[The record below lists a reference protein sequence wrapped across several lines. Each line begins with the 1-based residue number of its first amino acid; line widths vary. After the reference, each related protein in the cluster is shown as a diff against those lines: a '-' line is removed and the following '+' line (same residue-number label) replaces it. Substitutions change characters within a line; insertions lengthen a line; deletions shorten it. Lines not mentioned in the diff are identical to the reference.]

1 METIIL
7 AERVCKIERPH
18 HNSAQNNSKWSVGTL
33 DGGGAERSYLNE
45 PQVFLP
51 HVRAIF
57 AVFAQAR
64 QTLTSTK
71 LGRIRRRIPLQIS
84 AILDGSSIRSWSGN
98 LLIHINMTA
107 SVLLAGALLLALF
120 FSYVYQQK
128 RQKYMLVWAGGWL
141 FVALHF
147 LVRSVSMRLTIPWW
161 AGPVTEW
168 LLALAALAF
177 YCAAKMYARLQ
188 VPWKGIAALGF
199 AAGVWALGYS
209 RGWIDV
215 PLGLAVGLTF
225 FFVARTF
232 WEEGL
237 KQESRADQLLA
248 VTFVAWGLL
257 RLTIVFQERLGPLAG
272 KDLLPLA
279 LLPELFGGVLMVMA
293 VYEEERRRVERNM
306 LALSNLNLA
315 TSSFA
320 GGEIQK
326 MLAQALDR
334 VLNVVRIPAG
344 ALCLHYGEENGPTS
358 VVVTGLGDAFCAA
371 IQSNNLDDYLVSLVA
386 RLGGLVV
393 LRDLETDSKWEALE
407 KEESF
412 RHARKL
418 MLGQKLRTVVGIS
431 LQAKERVFGVLLL
444 GTPDNRNF
452 TPAELRLLLALGHQI
467 GMAVENS
474 YLVQQTSR
482 RSEEL
487 HILNEIGRTLSSTLE
502 PDALFERIYSEMKR
516 LLDVNSLF
524 IAFFDHKT
532 QRLRF
537 EIDVLEGERMPKRTR
552 TAGNHLAE
560 YVVKTCQPLLIRDHY
575 AEETERLGF
584 KPTRMV
590 GSICAVPLILYDR
603 AIGVMAV
610 HSKQERAFDEG
621 HVELMRVLASEAAVA
636 LENARLFSE
645 EQKKSRH
652 LMLINNVSSRAI
664 TTLDPAEML
673 AKIASEIENGLK
685 YDHIGIAIV
694 DYPAKELVIQAE
706 AGARRD
712 AVGRRIPLGEGII
725 GQVARTGKMAIVRE
739 VSISMPCPVLPTSV
753 SAIALPVTY
762 AEHLLGVL
770 YVESSEPCEFGEEE
784 VLLLRTLAD
793 LFAGGLNNALT
804 YQKAQEQAITDGLTG
819 VKTHR
824 YLMEALSSEWK
835 RSTRANRPFALV
847 LMDLDRFKFV
857 NDFYGHLEGDVV
869 LQRVGHILEQ
879 NCRRSDVVARYGG
892 DEFVI
897 LMPET
902 TVEQARQ
909 LASKLRGWVA
919 SDPLLRDKNI
929 TASFGIAGFPVHGST
944 PQELIQVA
952 DSSMYLSKHQGGN
965 SVSSAEEGGPGDT
978 KRWKKDVLEAYLGVT
993 LKRLFSTGPEAFDE
1007 VYRRLEQFTR
1017 SLAEQ
1022 SGGEAPDT
1030 LPEAVVET
1038 VTSLALA
1045 IDAKDHYTQ
1054 GHSQKVSAYAV
1065 VIAKAL
1071 GMTEPEVE
1079 EIRLAALL
1087 HDIGKVGIPETILN
1101 KSGPLDAAEWETMK
1115 THTELGAKI
1124 LEPLQTMD
1132 KIRLMVRHHHEFYDG
1147 TGYPDR
1153 LEGEKIPYGAR
1164 LIAIADAYDTIT
1176 SERTY
1181 KKARTSEDAFSELE
1195 RCAANQ
1201 FDPGLVQLFV
1211 KTMRRSPRVRID
1223 TSVSVPDLSDSSS
1236 L

>member
-1 METIIL
+1 M
-7 AERVCKIERPH
+7 
-18 HNSAQNNSKWSVGTL
+18 
-33 DGGGAERSYLNE
+33 
-45 PQVFLP
+45 
-51 HVRAIF
+51 
-57 AVFAQAR
+57 
-64 QTLTSTK
+64 
-71 LGRIRRRIPLQIS
+71 
-84 AILDGSSIRSWSGN
+84 
-98 LLIHINMTA
+98 LIHINMTA

-128 RQKYMLVWAGGWL
+128 RQQYLVVWAGGWL
-141 FVALHF
+141 SVALHF
-147 LVRSVSMRLTIPWW
+147 FVRSVAMRLTIPWW
-161 AGPVTEW
+161 ADPLTEW
-168 LLALAALAF
+168 LLGLAALAF

-199 AAGVWALGYS
+199 AAGLWALGYS
-209 RGWIDV
+209 RGWINV
-215 PLGLAVGLTF
+215 PLGLAVGLMF

-237 KQESRADQLLA
+237 KQESRADQFLA
-248 VTFVAWGLL
+248 INFVAWGLL
-257 RLTIVFQERLGPLAG
+257 CLTIIFQERLGPLAG
-272 KDLLPLA
+272 KDLLPLS

-358 VVVTGLGDAFCAA
+358 VVVTGLGDTFCAA
-371 IQSNNLDDYLVSLVA
+371 IQSNNLDDYIVSLVA

-412 RHARKL
+412 RHVRKL
-418 MLGQKLRTVVGIS
+418 LLGQKLRTVVGIS

-487 HILNEIGRTLSSTLE
+487 HILNEIGRALSSTLE

-532 QRLRF
+532 QQVRF
-537 EIDVLEGERMPKRTR
+537 EIDVLEGERQGKRTR
-552 TAGNHLAE
+552 AAGNHLAE

-636 LENARLFSE
+636 LENARLFTE

-673 AKIASEIENGLK
+673 GKIASEIENGLK

-706 AGARRD
+706 AGTRRD

-725 GQVARTGKMAIVRE
+725 GQVARTGQMAIVRE
-739 VSISMPCPVLPTSV
+739 VSLSTPIPVLPTSV

-804 YQKAQEQAITDGLTG
+804 FQKAQEQAITDGLTG

-902 TVEQARQ
+902 NVEQARQ

-965 SVSSAEEGGPGDT
+965 SVSSAEEGGAGDT

-1022 SGGEAPDT
+1022 SGGEAPET

-1071 GMTEPEVE
+1071 GMKEPEVE

-1101 KSGPLDAAEWETMK
+1101 KSGPLDASEWETMK

-1181 KKARTSEDAFSELE
+1181 KKARTSEDAFRELE

-1201 FDPGLVQLFV
+1201 FDPELVQLFV
-1211 KTMRRSPRVRID
+1211 QTMRRSPRVRVEP
-1223 TSVSVPDLSDSSS
+1223 SVSVPDLSDSSS